1 MNDNK
6 TARPTTKRPRKM
18 AREPKSVGA
27 EHTPPKRQTKTAKVL
42 ALLERAEGATLDKL
56 IAATGWL
63 PHTARAAMTGLKKK
77 GHVIASDKP
86 ADSVRTYRIAQAADL
101 TR

>member
-6 TARPTTKRPRKM
+6 TAKSTTKRPRKM
-18 AREPKSVGA
+18 AREPKSVGT
-27 EHTPPKRQTKTAKVL
+27 EHTPPKRQTKTAEVL
-42 ALLERAEGATLDKL
+42 ALLERAEGATLGQL

-77 GHVIASDKP
+77 CHVITSDKP
-86 ADSVRTYRIAQAADL
+86 AGSVRTYRIEQAAEP

>member
-1 MNDNK
+1 MNVNK

-18 AREPKSVGA
+18 AREPKTVGVD
-27 EHTPPKRQTKTAKVL
+27 HTLPKRQTKTAEVL
-42 ALLERAEGATLDKL
+42 AMLERVEGATLDQL
-56 IAATGWL
+56 IAATTWL

-77 GHVIASDKP
+77 GHVITSDKP
-86 ADSVRTYRIAQAADL
+86 AGGVRTYRIERVAEA

>member
-6 TARPTTKRPRKM
+6 TARPTTKRTRKM
-18 AREPKSVGA
+18 AREPKSVRT
-27 EHTPPKRQTKTAKVL
+27 EETPPKRLTKSAEVL
-42 ALLERAEGATLDKL
+42 ALLTRPEGTTLDQL

-77 GHVIASDKP
+77 GHVITSDK
-86 ADSVRTYRIAQAADL
+86 AAGGVRTYRIERVAEAS
-101 TR
+101 R